1 MVKWFDISLVP
12 ISKCLAFKFVLLNI
26 SIFNNEIVKGHF
38 NTNLK
43 NYNLNLLVEE
53 ISSLLKE
60 NIIMRNAGVWLLN

>member
-38 NTNLK
+38 NTNLT
-43 NYNLNLLVEE
+43 LQQLLVEE
-53 ISSLLKE
+53 ICSLLKE
-60 NIIMRNAGVWLLN
+60 NITMRNAGVWLLS